1 MASAV
6 NQIVRLSQCGFVVPP
21 IRHAEFLPGN
31 MMSAIAMKFE
41 RHDDSSRANNRD
53 IYRQTH

>member
-1 MASAV
+1 
-6 NQIVRLSQCGFVVPP
+6 
-21 IRHAEFLPGN
+21 

-41 RHDDSSRANNRD
+41 KHDHSPRANDRD